1 VLCNI
6 LKVNGE
12 KYVGKLILSIVLAEL
27 VGVISSF
34 FGMSNE
40 SMYIKIN
47 RPFFSPPGWIFPI
60 VWTILFLLMGIAAY
74 RVWVK
79 GSQGEDV
86 KKSLVLYA
94 IQLALNFIWPI
105 IFFRLKLYGLAFFEL
120 LILLVFIV
128 MTTFEFKKVDQ
139 IAGYLMIPYI
149 AWVVFA
155 GILNY
160 AIWILNM

>member
-86 KKSLVLYA
+86 KNHLFYM
-94 IQLALNFIWPI
+94 QFN
-105 IFFRLKLYGLAFFEL
+105 
-120 LILLVFIV
+120 
-128 MTTFEFKKVDQ
+128 
-139 IAGYLMIPYI
+139 
-149 AWVVFA
+149 
-155 GILNY
+155 
-160 AIWILNM
+160 